1 MNKRLYMKAM
11 NMVRQDCESCPFVH
25 KSGKCPSEAQ
35 HGRVGVLATCA
46 KAVYSHLLKKGIRQ
60 DAPSAAR
67 RGAAER
73 GR

>member
-1 MNKRLYMKAM
+1 MNKSLYMVAM
-11 NMVRQDCESCPFVH
+11 NRVLHDCESCPFVH

-35 HGRVGVLATCA
+35 HGRVGVLKTCA
-46 KAVYSHLLKKGIRQ
+46 KAMYEHLLKDIRQ